1 MNLAFLGANAVFRRT
16 RLQSSALGAAR
27 EVVCYKTSYTEDPL
41 YRKDPTEV
49 TSDWR
54 EPPNSD
60 PESSL
65 IGTIY
70 EGYPCDAS
78 FVVSSPS
85 SWVYAGTGVSSG
97 TSFPHLVGVEYDRVN
112 PAYPV
117 PRPIEVLSHSPLT
130 CQGASSYGDSAY
142 YTHISGAGVYNC
154 GTMRWVEAIYGDQPH
169 GIGGSTPDFVRQVT
183 TNILRAFADG
193 PAASKHPAH
202 DNLVATREYVGDPV
216 GNPQNL
222 Q

>member
-1 MNLAFLGANAVFRRT
+1 
-16 RLQSSALGAAR
+16 
-27 EVVCYKTSYTEDPL
+27 
-41 YRKDPTEV
+41 
-49 TSDWR
+49 
-54 EPPNSD
+54 
-60 PESSL
+60 
-65 IGTIY
+65 
-70 EGYPCDAS
+70 
-78 FVVSSPS
+78 
-85 SWVYAGTGVSSG
+85 
-97 TSFPHLVGVEYDRVN
+97 
-112 PAYPV
+112 V

-142 YTHISGAGVYNC
+142 YTHSSGAGVYNC

-202 DNLVATREYVGDPV
+202 DNLVATHEYVGDPV